1 MCVEG
6 LYSFAEAAEL
16 LNVPESTLRKK
27 VAIGRAPHRRVFR
40 HVRFNSADL
49 QAMQDVV
56 VPSQAAAWNGRRRS
70 RLSQPAS
77 EL

>member
-1 MCVEG
+1 MCLDK

-16 LNVPESTLRKK
+16 LNVSESTLRKK
-27 VAIGRAPHRRVFR
+27 VAAGKAPHRRVFR
-40 HVRFNSADL
+40 HVRFNGADL

-56 VPSQAAAWNGRRRS
+56 ITSVAVASNGRRRS
-70 RLSQPAS
+70 RAGQPAS